1 MTTAKRRTSKIIP
14 QVVTKQH
21 AISAM
26 ERYAVATSQL
36 KQIEA
41 KIELATQRT
50 RETHQ
55 ERIAECQRLQKEAQ
69 EELQVFALEM
79 KQTLFSGQKSLHLRH
94 GSIGFRTGT
103 PRVVK
108 KRSLTWEAAL
118 RLFKSRKWTF
128 VRVKE
133 AVDKEQIIAQRE
145 DPEVMAELS
154 DMGIEVR
161 QEERFFVAVED
172 SAAHQ
177 IAAGTRFFPSAFF
190 FSFRFTTLP
199 SGGRS

>member
-14 QVVTKQH
+14 RVVTKQH

-41 KIELATQRT
+41 KIELTTQRA
-50 RETHQ
+50 REAQQ
-55 ERIAECQRLQKEAQ
+55 ERIAEYQRLQKEVQ

-79 KQTLFSGQKSLHLRH
+79 KQTLFSGKKSLHLRH

-103 PRVVK
+103 PRVIK
-108 KRSLTWEAAL
+108 KRTLTWEAAL
-118 RLFKSRKWTF
+118 RLFKHKKWPF
-128 VRVKE
+128 IRVHE
-133 AVDKEQIIAQRE
+133 AVDKEQIIAQRG

-154 DMGIEVR
+154 DVGIEVR
-161 QEERFFVAVED
+161 QEERFFIAVDQEK
-172 SAAHQ
+172 
-177 IAAGTRFFPSAFF
+177 
-190 FSFRFTTLP
+190 L
-199 SGGRS
+199 

>member
-14 QVVTKQH
+14 QVVTKQR

-41 KIELATQRT
+41 KIELTTQRA
-50 RETHQ
+50 REAQQ
-55 ERIAECQRLQKEAQ
+55 ERIAAYQQCQKEAR
-69 EELQVFALEM
+69 EALQVFALEM
-79 KQTLFSGQKSLHLRH
+79 KQTLFSGKKSLHLQH

-108 KRSLTWEAAL
+108 RRSLTWEAAL
-118 RLFKSRKWTF
+118 RLFKQKEWPF

-133 AVDKEQIIAQRE
+133 AVDKEQIIAQRG
-145 DPEVMAELS
+145 DPGMMAALS

-161 QEERFFVAVED
+161 QEERFFIAVDEEK
-172 SAAHQ
+172 
-177 IAAGTRFFPSAFF
+177 
-190 FSFRFTTLP
+190 L
-199 SGGRS
+199 